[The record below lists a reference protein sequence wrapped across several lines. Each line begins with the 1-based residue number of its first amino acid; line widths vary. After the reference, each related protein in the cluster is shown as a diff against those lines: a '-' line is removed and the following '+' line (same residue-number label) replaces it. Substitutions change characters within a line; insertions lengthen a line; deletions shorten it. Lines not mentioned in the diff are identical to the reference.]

1 MTPAESALPATDA
14 PDNNS
19 KKKKGEPSLSRKR
32 KATKK
37 GHITSTSTKKK
48 GQVTPQST
56 KKKIPVHE
64 DPQASFPP
72 QPSGVA
78 LIEEALQEIGDDPL
92 FLAEKFHRIVIAY
105 YVGTDCGCPK

>member
-14 PDNNS
+14 PDKKS

-56 KKKIPVHE
+56 KKKIPVHDE
-64 DPQASFPP
+64 PQASFPEK
-72 QPSGVA
+72 PSGVA
-78 LIEEALQEIGDDPL
+78 HIEEALQVIGDDPL
-92 FLAEKFHRIVIAY
+92 FPADKFQWIMIAY
-105 YVGTDCGCPK
+105 